1 MEIIWIGMKM
11 KITVVRN
18 LGSYDTN
25 DKNND
30 FKNVINDADNNDRNI
45 DKDTT
50 IRECWLPVLPVL
62 PVLVASSPPMELK
75 SNLVSGFILSF

>member
-45 DKDTT
+45 DKDKT
-50 IRECWLPVLPVL
+50 IIECWLPG
-62 PVLVASSPPMELK
+62 SIRWK
-75 SNLVSGFILSF
+75 

>member
-1 MEIIWIGMKM
+1 MKM

-30 FKNVINDADNNDRNI
+30 FKNVINDADNNDRSI

-50 IRECWLPVLPVL
+50 LRECWLPG
-62 PVLVASSPPMELK
+62 SIRWK
-75 SNLVSGFILSF
+75 